1 MGALPR
7 NNTGIFKSPR
17 IRPYGR
23 YHRSRFTNI
32 LQTWRVHHREPR
44 RRAHAVGPRAR
55 DAAPRRRV
63 PLDPVL
69 RVGVRREVRALG
81 DARVPAAARGLR
93 GGAEFGRGGQQ
104 QERVLDV
111 PHLARG
117 AECALRVG
125 GGVRDAA
132 YTEHAEL
139 GYYRCVDSVYVHAR
153 IFQADMMMTR
163 SLAP

>member
-1 MGALPR
+1 MGSLPR
-7 NNTGIFKSPR
+7 NNSGSLKSPR

-23 YHRSRFTNI
+23 HHRPRCTNI
-32 LQTWRVHHREPR
+32 LQARRVHHREPR

-55 DAAPRRRV
+55 HAARRRGV

-69 RVGVRREVRALG
+69 RVGVRRQVRALV
-81 DARVPAAARGLR
+81 DAFFSTAARGLR

-132 YTEHAEL
+132 HPEHAEL
-139 GYYRCVDSVYVHAR
+139 GYHRCVAYVHACVR
-153 IFQADMMMTR
+153 GFLRLISR
-163 SLAP
+163 